1 VTDGP
6 FAETKEQLGG
16 FGVIEA
22 IDLNDAIQL
31 MSKHP
36 SLKLGVVEIRPADN
50 LTGMIR
56 ESERRRAATIA
67 DDGRE
72 NREGTSPI
80 VGINAATIRVGFVR
94 NAKSSARMRSLGIT
108 WIQQRQSSKSI
119 KPNSRLTLTANR
131 QAYAENNPFPVVR
144 RQSRRGSAIL

>member
-1 VTDGP
+1 MSVTDGP

-80 VGINAATIRVGFVR
+80 VGINAASLDDPSWFRPQCQIF
-94 NAKSSARMRSLGIT
+94 SADAQPRDYMD
-108 WIQQRQSSKSI
+108 
-119 KPNSRLTLTANR
+119 PTAPKFEK
-131 QAYAENNPFPVVR
+131 YKTE
-144 RQSRRGSAIL
+144 